1 MISIKN
7 QNITKYITKIQIIY
21 IIFLF
26 VFQFVF
32 VKIIFYFKKQFSTEK
47 KIDLK
52 KRITNSKKKKMPKS
66 STIESTTPVVEST
79 TPSVVK
85 KVVKRRVSRKKKTEE
100 KPTEELNNTIANQSE
115 ELNNT
120 TTTQPL
126 ETSTTIQ
133 PVETSTT
140 NLVNEEKP
148 VLEETMNDV
157 EEKPLEQEEEH
168 IEDDEHVNNEKKKK
182 KTLKKED
189 LCPKWDYLF
198 EAYSAELK
206 AARKQPNQNLSLLK
220 YLTQLK
226 NDTYKLLK
234 LRRRKQESEKNSGF
248 MKPVAISDELQQFFG
263 GEKSMTEP
271 ITRVYI
277 TQKLCN
283 YIKQM
288 DLQNPEDKRTII
300 PDEKLK
306 RLFQI
311 GDDEKEKLTYYSIQQ
326 RIQRHIY
333 KL

>member
-1 MISIKN
+1 M
-7 QNITKYITKIQIIY
+7 
-21 IIFLF
+21 
-26 VFQFVF
+26 
-32 VKIIFYFKKQFSTEK
+32 
-47 KIDLK
+47 
-52 KRITNSKKKKMPKS
+52 
-66 STIESTTPVVEST
+66 
-79 TPSVVK
+79 
-85 KVVKRRVSRKKKTEE
+85 
-100 KPTEELNNTIANQSE
+100 
-115 ELNNT
+115 
-120 TTTQPL
+120 
-126 ETSTTIQ
+126 
-133 PVETSTT
+133 
-140 NLVNEEKP
+140 EEKP
-148 VLEETMNDV
+148 VVLEQAINDV

-168 IEDDEHVNNEKKKK
+168 IEDDEPVANNEKKKK

-263 GEKSMTEP
+263 EKSMTEP

>member
-1 MISIKN
+1 
-7 QNITKYITKIQIIY
+7 
-21 IIFLF
+21 
-26 VFQFVF
+26 
-32 VKIIFYFKKQFSTEK
+32 
-47 KIDLK
+47 
-52 KRITNSKKKKMPKS
+52 MPKS
-66 STIESTTPVVEST
+66 STVEVTTPVVEST
-79 TPSVVK
+79 TPAVVK
-85 KVVKRRVSRKKKTEE
+85 KVVKRRVSKKKKTEE
-100 KPTEELNNTIANQSE
+100 KPVEELNTTQENTILPAEELNNTQENTILPE
-115 ELNNT
+115 ET
-120 TTTQPL
+120 TTVL
-126 ETSTTIQ
+126 
-133 PVETSTT
+133 
-140 NLVNEEKP
+140 EEKP
-148 VLEETMNDV
+148 VVLEQAINDV

-168 IEDDEHVNNEKKKK
+168 IEDDEPVANNEKKKK

-263 GEKSMTEP
+263 EKSMTEP